1 MFGGLTALIA
11 TEVGGVIRRN
21 VTVLALLLLA
31 FLLAACAVGYGLDAL
46 HTVLAQRYG
55 AVVASLSIG
64 GGLLL
69 AAILVLALALYV
81 RSRRRPGRGL
91 AVAAA
96 AAPAAASL
104 IGSGKLGW
112 RAGLVGGVVLLG
124 LLLGRQFAQRD
135 EAEK

>member
-1 MFGGLTALIA
+1 MFGGLTALVA
-11 TEVGGVIRRN
+11 TEVGGAVRRN
-21 VTVLALLLLA
+21 VTALALFLLA

-55 AVVASLSIG
+55 AVAASLSIG

-69 AAILVLALALYV
+69 AAILALALALYV

-96 AAPAAASL
+96 AAPAAARL

>member
-1 MFGGLTALIA
+1 MFGGLTALVA
-11 TEVGGVIRRN
+11 TEVGGAIRRN
-21 VTVLALLLLA
+21 VTVLALFLLA
-31 FLLAACAVGYGLDAL
+31 FLLAACAIGYGLDAL

-55 AVVASLSIG
+55 VVVASLSIA

-69 AAILVLALALYV
+69 AAILALALALYV
-81 RSRRRPGRGL
+81 RNRRRPGRGL